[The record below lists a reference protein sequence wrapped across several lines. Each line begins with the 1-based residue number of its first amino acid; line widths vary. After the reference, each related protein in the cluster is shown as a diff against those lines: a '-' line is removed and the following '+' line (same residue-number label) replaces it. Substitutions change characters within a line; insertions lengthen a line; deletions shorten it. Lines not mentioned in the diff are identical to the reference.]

1 MGGKT
6 ADFAVGDFAGG
17 YVLQQCHWQSPYSGH
32 VI

>member
-17 YVLQQCHWQSPYSGH
+17 WCCNNAIGKANIAVT
-32 VI
+32 